1 MFHIHEF
8 GITRQIYDEHLQI
21 EGNKEL
27 KKKRKQIE
35 EPILLISCSVYSLRI
50 IGWLIHHLFVITQ
63 RKRS

>member
-50 IGWLIHHLFVITQ
+50 IG
-63 RKRS
+63 